1 MSFVEDETS
10 DSGVDSRSRL
20 ESYVFSKI
28 NSDAFRRFNLLAH
41 VEQLQLIISLII
53 VARDV

>member
-1 MSFVEDETS
+1 MSFVEDEVS

-28 NSDAFRRFNLLAH
+28 NSDTLHALY
-41 VEQLQLIISLII
+41 IC
-53 VARDV
+53 